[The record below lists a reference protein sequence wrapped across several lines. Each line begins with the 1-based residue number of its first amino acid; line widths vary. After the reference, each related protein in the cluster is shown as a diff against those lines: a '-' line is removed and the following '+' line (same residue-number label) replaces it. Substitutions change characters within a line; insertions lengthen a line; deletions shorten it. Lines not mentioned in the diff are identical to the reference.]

1 MATWKHVTT
10 YLARELR
17 AQPID
22 KARLAIELPGASEGA
37 GAAGAAP
44 ISLVAVHASGED
56 ASAEQVILRVV
67 VGKAADLDMPSAL
80 AVAGTS
86 SRGGLVAAGDTVL
99 LTHSFLLAPLTAQ
112 EAQGTAAVSIAHLA
126 GVLEQIRA
134 AQPAG

>member
-1 MATWKHVTT
+1 MATWKHVTM

-22 KARLAIELPGASEGA
+22 KARLAIELPAA
-37 GAAGAAP
+37 GEGAAP

-56 ASAEQVILRVV
+56 PSAEQVILRVV
-67 VGKAADLDMPSAL
+67 VGKAAELDVPAAL

-99 LTHSFLLAPLTAQ
+99 LTHSFLLGPLTAQ